1 MVVGSYHLRSLIRVL
16 HAFVVVVGGKKERE
30 GGGGRRVKAHKSKAA
45 REACFRHFRMEEKKI
60 LLLKIVADL
69 SRVRILDW

>member
-30 GGGGRRVKAHKSKAA
+30 GGGGRIVKAHKSKAGLVFGTFGW
-45 REACFRHFRMEEKKI
+45 RKKRSCF
-60 LLLKIVADL
+60 
-69 SRVRILDW
+69 SR